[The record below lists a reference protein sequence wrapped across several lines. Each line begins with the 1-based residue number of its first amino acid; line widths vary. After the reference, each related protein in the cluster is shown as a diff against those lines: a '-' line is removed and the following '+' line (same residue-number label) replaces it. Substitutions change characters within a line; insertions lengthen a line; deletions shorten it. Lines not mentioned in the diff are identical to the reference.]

1 MVRLPL
7 APTLAR
13 DSVAKSAAVVAA
25 CLLLTACQQQDPG
38 SSATD
43 SAGTASP
50 TSTSSSSGP
59 SPSDTPVDTVLDI
72 ESVAETTSRSGPVR
86 FRSDVLVEG
95 DTEQPLSRQ
104 DGVVDWEAS
113 RGAATSSLDNGL
125 FHGKPA
131 SGLRKISQLWATPD
145 GLVELGLDAQGEPD
159 GDPHPVAGTTTGFV
173 GWSDTAATE
182 PGTAGVAQVIVALL
196 ESQDFAA
203 GTSDVLD
210 GEPVTH
216 YVGATRDDDTG
227 SVEIWVTDEGTI
239 AQLSQGPAA
248 KASPV
253 TLVIRLTDYGTDAE
267 IEPPPAVP

>member
-1 MVRLPL
+1 M
-7 APTLAR
+7 
-13 DSVAKSAAVVAA
+13 
-25 CLLLTACQQQDPG
+25 
-38 SSATD
+38 
-43 SAGTASP
+43 
-50 TSTSSSSGP
+50 
-59 SPSDTPVDTVLDI
+59 
-72 ESVAETTSRSGPVR
+72 
-86 FRSDVLVEG
+86 
-95 DTEQPLSRQ
+95 
-104 DGVVDWEAS
+104 
-113 RGAATSSLDNGL
+113 
-125 FHGKPA
+125 
-131 SGLRKISQLWATPD
+131 
-145 GLVELGLDAQGEPD
+145 
-159 GDPHPVAGTTTGFV
+159 
-173 GWSDTAATE
+173 
-182 PGTAGVAQVIVALL
+182 ALL

>member
-145 GLVELGLDAQGEPD
+145 GLVELR
-159 GDPHPVAGTTTGFV
+159 AGR
-173 GWSDTAATE
+173 
-182 PGTAGVAQVIVALL
+182 PGRT
-196 ESQDFAA
+196 
-203 GTSDVLD
+203 
-210 GEPVTH
+210 
-216 YVGATRDDDTG
+216 
-227 SVEIWVTDEGTI
+227 
-239 AQLSQGPAA
+239 
-248 KASPV
+248 
-253 TLVIRLTDYGTDAE
+253 
-267 IEPPPAVP
+267 